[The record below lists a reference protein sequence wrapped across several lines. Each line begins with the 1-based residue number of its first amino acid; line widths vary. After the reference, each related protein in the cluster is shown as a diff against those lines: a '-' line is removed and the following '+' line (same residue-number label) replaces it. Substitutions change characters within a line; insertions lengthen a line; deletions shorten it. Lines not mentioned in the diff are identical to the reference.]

1 MELVEDL
8 KNYLHT
14 SWEEDKYSQLEKLI
28 ELLTSPISN
37 YLEEGLIK
45 KILDE
50 NNLLDEDLLDDI
62 LENDLDIVNKAL
74 YALLECLEDKFD
86 YIYYPTEEN
95 EKYDDYV
102 SYMDMDSLS
111 KE

>member
-1 MELVEDL
+1 MELLEIL
-8 KNYLHT
+8 KNYLYKD
-14 SWEEDKYSQLEKLI
+14 WEEDKYSQLEKLI
-28 ELLTSPISN
+28 ELLSSPVSN
-37 YLEEGLIK
+37 YLEEDLIK

-50 NNLLDEDLLDDI
+50 NNYLEEDLLDDI

-86 YIYYPTEEN
+86 YIYCLTEEN

-102 SYMDMDSLS
+102 RYMDMDSLPG
-111 KE
+111 E

>member
-1 MELVEDL
+1 MELLENL

-14 SWEEDKYSQLEKLI
+14 EWEEDKYSQLEKLI
-28 ELLTSPISN
+28 ELLSSPISN
-37 YLEEGLIK
+37 YLEEDLIK

-50 NNLLDEDLLDDI
+50 NNHLEEDLLDDI

-86 YIYYPTEEN
+86 YIFIA
-95 EKYDDYV
+95 
-102 SYMDMDSLS
+102 
-111 KE
+111 